1 MQIRRKAVPRSWT
14 RVAKNHVCQVQFLSL
29 TGHSLQYQLTSA
41 NLPPALQTHSQSS
54 IEVPAGC
61 EISAQMR
68 PIATDVARSVV
79 CMSLCVCVCV
89 CVGRAGELCKNDWT
103 DRDTVWGQTQVSPR
117 DHILDKIQITHGKGH
132 FWHAVPECTAHCS
145 PAAAGE
151 CACPTHA
158 ADECIRRR
166 DGWQDG
172 DAAFCQFILDSCY
185 WPGSA
190 VGLFVSKIT
199 FQTNWPIA

>member
-89 CVGRAGELCKNDWT
+89 CVLGVRVSCAKMTEPIEIPFGGRLK
-103 DRDTVWGQTQVSPR
+103 
-117 DHILDKIQITHGKGH
+117 
-132 FWHAVPECTAHCS
+132 
-145 PAAAGE
+145 
-151 CACPTHA
+151 
-158 ADECIRRR
+158 
-166 DGWQDG
+166 
-172 DAAFCQFILDSCY
+172 
-185 WPGSA
+185 
-190 VGLFVSKIT
+190 
-199 FQTNWPIA
+199 